1 MAKNRQVAVL
11 FLLAILVLSAAPTF
25 VFAAENDEDQTEDNS
40 PSPAINKHIA
50 IRTRMMFKVAN
61 RTAIRIEHFIEMIY
75 ANESL
80 KQTLEND
87 GLLDDLEGNVTLFVD
102 ARNLLEEASIA
113 IEAGNYEDALANITQ
128 SMKIFREVYR
138 AICRITE
145 KPMAPMRNR
154 VIAQGLLVAM
164 QRALERIE
172 RIRMLVPEDA
182 ENITSLLDQAEQ
194 YLNITAAEEMLAEGN
209 VTGVSHNLV
218 KANLLINK
226 ACLLLREGARTRIW
240 MRVKNYLKGIEKA
253 VQRISMKIAF
263 AKMRGINVSAVL
275 EEMGYQNET
284 QFRESILD
292 MIMSARGKAG
302 DIKDALLELHKIS
315 QTFWRMDRALTRHIH
330 QHHGLGG
337 EHGQNQNQTQSKS
350 GSSGAGLGKG
360 NSTSSQKGSNNRRG
374 RP

>member
-154 VIAQGLLVAM
+154 VIARGLLVAM

-253 VQRISMKIAF
+253 VQRVSMKIAF

-315 QTFWRMDRALTRHIH
+315 QIFWRMDRALTRHIH

>member
-25 VFAAENDEDQTEDNS
+25 VFAVENDEDQTEDNS
-40 PSPAINKHIA
+40 SSPAINKHIA

-154 VIAQGLLVAM
+154 VIARGLLVAM

-253 VQRISMKIAF
+253 VQRVSMKIAF

>member
-154 VIAQGLLVAM
+154 VIARGLLVAM

-253 VQRISMKIAF
+253 VQRVSMKIAF